1 MNYAAAV
8 ATDAVGP
15 VTITYSKASGS
26 TFAVGKTTVTVTA
39 TDAYGN
45 VSTQTFTIT
54 VTVALARPHGI
65 G

>member
-39 TDAYGN
+39 TDAYRN
-45 VSTQTFTIT
+45 HSTKTFTIT
-54 VTVALARPHGI
+54 VT
-65 G
+65 